1 MPNENPIEVLC
12 TISFP
17 EELVQKWRELSP
29 RLHITVITTRRVE
42 DISNEIWARTEVLY
56 TDRVLPPKDVAPNL
70 HWVQFHFAGIDFA
83 VANPLIKEQ
92 GLIMTTLSG
101 AAAPQVAEFAV
112 GAMLAI
118 GHKFPII
125 QKNQQK
131 TEWPTDR
138 WQRFVPRELRG
149 STVGIIGYGSIGR
162 EIARLLQPFSCTIL
176 AAKRDVFHPKDYG
189 YQHEG
194 YGDPEGNL
202 FKRLYPIQALKS
214 MLKLCDFA
222 VVCLPLTQETR
233 GLIGEE
239 ELKAMKKGAYLI
251 DVGRGGVVDGKAVEE
266 AVKNDWLGGAVLDV
280 FTEEPLPGNNPLWQ
294 LPNSIISP
302 HVAGISSVYLERAA
316 ELFGVNLQRYI
327 DEEPL
332 LNRFD
337 PERGY

>member
-12 TISFP
+12 TIYFSD
-17 EELVQKWRELSP
+17 ELVQKWRDLSP
-29 RLHITVITTRRVE
+29 RLHINVISTRRVE
-42 DISNEIWARTEVLY
+42 DISDEIWARTEVLY
-56 TDRVLPPKDVAPNL
+56 TDRVLPPREFTPNL
-70 HWVQFHFAGIDFA
+70 RWLQFHFAGIDFA
-83 VANPLIKEQ
+83 SANPLLKDP
-92 GLIMTTLSG
+92 GLVMTTLSG
-101 AAAPQVAEFAV
+101 AAAPQVAEYAL
-112 GAMLAI
+112 GAMLAA
-118 GHKFPII
+118 GHKFPAI
-125 QKNQQK
+125 QKNQLK
-131 TEWPTDR
+131 TEWPSDR
-138 WQRFVPRELRG
+138 WLRFVPRELRG

-162 EIARLLQPFSCTIL
+162 EIARLLQPFNCTIL
-176 AAKRDVFHPKDYG
+176 AAKRDVFHPQDSG

-194 YGDPEGNL
+194 FGDPEGNL

-239 ELKAMKKGAYLI
+239 ELKAMKKGSFLI

-266 AVKNDWLGGAVLDV
+266 AVKSEWLGGAVLDV
-280 FTEEPLPGNNPLWQ
+280 FAEEPLPGNNPLWQ
-294 LPNSIISP
+294 IPNSIISP
-302 HVAGISSVYLERAA
+302 HVAGISAAYLERAA
-316 ELFGVNLQRYI
+316 ELFAVNLQRYL